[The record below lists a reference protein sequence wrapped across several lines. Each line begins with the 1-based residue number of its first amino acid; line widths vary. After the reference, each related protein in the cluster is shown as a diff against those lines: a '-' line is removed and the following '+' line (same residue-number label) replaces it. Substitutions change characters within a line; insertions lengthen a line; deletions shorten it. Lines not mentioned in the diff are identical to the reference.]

1 MIHCSTVNV
10 RANYKPNLSFFQ
22 QIQAALP
29 MRGNHWSWTFDLLQ
43 TKVLNSYTFLHYGA
57 LAGPALTIDQ
67 AGLKLKE
74 VCLPCS

>member
-1 MIHCSTVNV
+1 MCVPIINQTS
-10 RANYKPNLSFFQ
+10 LFFRMEQ

-43 TKVLNSYTFLHYGA
+43 IKVLNSYSFLSYGA

-74 VCLPCS
+74 VHLPCP